1 MTNSDISEGDVNSQP
16 LIERWLELGFI
27 PSTFDDVESLSPS
40 EFETLQTTLHSAVE
54 LIQRLEPFIISEEIQ
69 QMREEVNDI
78 KNYSDVQER
87 FQQWLSINAPW
98 EPGYH
103 RCYQQWSGDEETK
116 SHYWHIIAICAEFD
130 ESSWASL
137 DLLQPLVSEP
147 QNYSNIINELEQ
159 LVEDEQ
165 RQRALLEKA
174 VLQLSD
180 KGFIVDV
187 SSMKIIDQFSEIE
200 RMQNYSDQIDLLKL
214 QIQSSIPVSYA
225 HLTLPTTYSV

>member
-16 LIERWLELGFI
+16 LIEHWLELGFT

-137 DLLQPLVSEP
+137 IYCNHSFLNLK
-147 QNYSNIINELEQ
+147 II
-159 LVEDEQ
+159 
-165 RQRALLEKA
+165 RT
-174 VLQLSD
+174 
-180 KGFIVDV
+180 
-187 SSMKIIDQFSEIE
+187 SSMNLNNLS
-200 RMQNYSDQIDLLKL
+200 RMNNVSGRCWKKQC
-214 QIQSSIPVSYA
+214 SS
-225 HLTLPTTYSV
+225 